1 LKKLN
6 EIKKEEKII
15 VLKMK
20 KKGHG
25 FNMIMITWVMKK
37 CLRKCGS
44 YL

>member
-1 LKKLN
+1 
-6 EIKKEEKII
+6 
-15 VLKMK
+15 MK

-44 YL
+44 YLQIGELLMIFGC